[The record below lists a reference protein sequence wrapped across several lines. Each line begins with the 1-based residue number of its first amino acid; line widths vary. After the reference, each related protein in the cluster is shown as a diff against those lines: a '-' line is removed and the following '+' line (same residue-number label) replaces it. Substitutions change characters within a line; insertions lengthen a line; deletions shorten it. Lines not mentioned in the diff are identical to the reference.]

1 MNTTR
6 LIDRKQGK
14 QLLTRL
20 CEEAGVPV
28 ALVQKLVE
36 LEQEYV
42 EKERRDGLR
51 GQMDDLF
58 EEFTDGDANV
68 SSAHSAA

>member
-6 LIDRKQGK
+6 LIDRKQGR

-28 ALVQKLVE
+28 ELVQKLVE

>member
-1 MNTTR
+1 LNTTR
-6 LIDRKQGK
+6 LIDRKQGR

-28 ALVQKLVE
+28 ELVQKLVE

>member
-20 CEEAGVPV
+20 CDEAGVPV
-28 ALVQKLVE
+28 ELVQKLVE

-58 EEFTDGDANV
+58 EQFTDGDADV
-68 SSAHSAA
+68 SSANSAA